1 MHRYIYNCSDFV
13 GGTIARICG
22 PILNERVVYSHD
34 KRVHGIKFQ
43 TVVLPDGLVIN
54 LEGQ

>member
-13 GGTIARICG
+13 GGTIARICR

-43 TVVLPDGLVIN
+43 TVVLPDGLIIN